1 MLKRSDL
8 AKQLELVV
16 QQEIKNYQDSL
27 NFVLGSIRALT
38 EELTSQR
45 EQSLENYALLH
56 SEQSNLQSQLNTLI
70 DETKEIR
77 KTISSFMHDQI
88 ETNQSNSISIKD
100 LYAFLYDTVEK
111 TKSFSTQVKNVDY
124 ALAYLRDQQS
134 IQTRVFN
141 DNLDDLDRKFKNS
154 IHKCKEEILDAP
166 TEASIVKKELEEQL
180 ASHVVDVCGIT
191 REININRK
199 SFNYLEKKIE
209 HIYTLI
215 GRSEYGG
222 EK

>member
-56 SEQSNLQSQLNTLI
+56 SEQNNLQSQLNTLI

-124 ALAYLRDQQS
+124 ALAYLRDQQV
-134 IQTRVFN
+134 IQTRVLN
-141 DNLDDLDRKFKNS
+141 DNLDDLDRKFKKS
-154 IHKCKEEILDAP
+154 IQKCKEEILDAP

-180 ASHVVDVCGIT
+180 ACHTVDVTGLL
-191 REININRK
+191 REIDVNKKN
-199 SFNYLEKKIE
+199 SHYLEKKIE

-215 GRSEYGG
+215 GRNENGG
-222 EK
+222 KK